1 MRRLLMGLVAASLV
15 VSVGGCIFL
24 DAQFEVGVD
33 GSTDATFEVGILK
46 SVMEMGEG
54 EEPTMGITEELA
66 EGKWEQEEFDRD
78 EWHVVVLKGHAGPG
92 ESLFTEEAKM
102 QPEFAMQTHLF
113 STVYEF
119 TLPLPEDAVGVEE
132 QIEANAEVEAPE
144 GEQAEVQVEG
154 LEGAEELAGDLA
166 GMMLTGGEKGLR
178 FAVTLPGRIIATNG
192 ETTALNRAAWRT
204 DLAGAGALEEK
215 ALLARSRLV
224 NWPSVGRM
232 GAELSRMGR
241 YDLVLVLV
249 SAVQRGVVPDP
260 QTDAPLETTLDAKLY
275 AQILDIMVA
284 LDAAVGPEL
293 ANTVMAG
300 LKLNED
306 EPDAAAVER
315 VLARVSAKDFGASV
329 EKDIAD
335 RLLEQLGAP

>member
-1 MRRLLMGLVAASLV
+1 MRKLLMGLVAASLV

-54 EEPTMGITEELA
+54 EDPTTGINEGLA
-66 EGKWEQEEFDRD
+66 EGKWEREEFDRD

-92 ESLFTEEAKM
+92 ESLFTEEAEM
-102 QPEFAMQTHLF
+102 QPEFASQTHLF
-113 STVYEF
+113 STIYEF
-119 TLPLPEDAVGVEE
+119 ALPLPEDAVGVEE
-132 QIEANAEVEAPE
+132 QIEANAEAPPQ

-154 LEGAEELAGDLA
+154 LEGAEELAGDLT
-166 GMMLTGGEKGLR
+166 GMMMTGGERGLR
-178 FAVTLPGRIIATNG
+178 FAVTLPGRVIATNG
-192 ETTALNRAAWRT
+192 EITALNRAAWRT
-204 DLAGAGALEEK
+204 DLAGAGAPEEK

-232 GAELSRMGR
+232 GAELSQMGR

-260 QTDAPLETTLDAKLY
+260 QTDAPLEATLDAKLY

-293 ANTVMAG
+293 ANSVMTG
-300 LKLNED
+300 LKLNAD
-306 EPDAAAVER
+306 EPDAATVER
-315 VLARVSAKDFGASV
+315 VLARVSAEDFGASV
-329 EKDIAD
+329 EKDITD